1 MKLFKFGKKQQQQQQ
16 QRTQIKTRRINGWIY
31 YFLLINIIYINS
43 NVAFGVVFRLNA
55 WRKACNGK
63 RHQNLLPF
71 RNCYEKT
78 SSHSFAC
85 ENIEATIRPHVAS
98 LAFCMWIFLI
108 EIHLDSF
115 FLLCRNYS
123 NGHIHIIY
131 QFKYWCKKKTDIC
144 KLRALLNGNLF
155 KMKLIFAKIK
165 TDAKT
170 VKNIKIEFYSSLI
183 CGFFHMSCRF
193 EI

>member
-1 MKLFKFGKKQQQQQQ
+1 MKLFKFGKKQQQQQ
-16 QRTQIKTRRINGWIY
+16 RTQKKTRRINGWIY

-78 SSHSFAC
+78 ASHSFAC

-115 FLLCRNYS
+115 FFCYVEIIQMVIFILYINLNVDAIKKQTFANYAHCWMEVYS
-123 NGHIHIIY
+123 
-131 QFKYWCKKKTDIC
+131 KWS
-144 KLRALLNGNLF
+144 LF
-155 KMKLIFAKIK
+155 LQK
-165 TDAKT
+165 
-170 VKNIKIEFYSSLI
+170 
-183 CGFFHMSCRF
+183 
-193 EI
+193 